1 MAFDITMLAG
11 PVVGAAIG
19 YFTNYIAVKMLFRPL
34 YPVYLGKWQL
44 PFTPGIIPKGRER
57 LAKAVGEA
65 VGEVLLTKKDFEQL
79 LLSEQMQET
88 VKNQISVFY
97 QKGISNQN
105 TIKEFA
111 EKQTSEETVDQFLT
125 KTIETVGELLYHKV
139 TEMDFGSIVGEKVA
153 EVIRQKT
160 QGTLLAM
167 MLNDKMIAGME
178 QMIRKE
184 LNQYLEEHGK
194 ALIEEK
200 TKEEV
205 YRFADKTIAETVEG
219 LPVTEENLEQL
230 MLSLYRRIITDYF
243 GTIMEYIPISQIV
256 EEKIRTM
263 DVKEIEKLTLS
274 VMEKEL
280 HSIINLGALIGLIIG
295 CINLCF

>member
-97 QKGISNQN
+97 QKGITNQN

-160 QGTLLAM
+160 QGTLLGM

-230 MLSLYRRIITDYF
+230 MLSLYRQIITDYF

>member
-97 QKGISNQN
+97 QKGITNQN

-200 TKEEV
+200 TKEEI

>member
-34 YPVYLGKWQL
+34 YPVYLGKCQL

-97 QKGISNQN
+97 QKGITNQN

>member
-97 QKGISNQN
+97 QKGITNQN

-205 YRFADKTIAETVEG
+205 YRFTDKTIAETVEG